1 MALLSK
7 TIPKSF
13 AKGIF
18 NTGFLAT
25 EAGTLARSVGDV
37 LITLAHEVSGV
48 SGMLDATFLPLLVLS
63 LVSVI
68 LTRHNYNEMIE
79 EDDEEDGKSD

>member
-1 MALLSK
+1 MELILA
-7 TIPKSF
+7 P
-13 AKGIF
+13 
-18 NTGFLAT
+18 LAT

-37 LITLAHEVSGV
+37 LITLAHEVTGV

-63 LVSVI
+63 LVSVL

>member
-1 MALLSK
+1 MELTLA
-7 TIPKSF
+7 P
-13 AKGIF
+13 
-18 NTGFLAT
+18 LAT

-37 LITLAHEVSGV
+37 LITLAHEVTGV

-63 LVSVI
+63 LVSVL

>member
-1 MALLSK
+1 MELTLA
-7 TIPKSF
+7 P
-13 AKGIF
+13 
-18 NTGFLAT
+18 LAT

-37 LITLAHEVSGV
+37 LITLAHEVTGV

-63 LVSVI
+63 LVSVL

-79 EDDEEDGKSD
+79 EDDEEDGKND